1 MRVGGLVEPHVVFGS
16 GGELALN
23 AYLVFVAGLGEQGA
37 RPVAA
42 FLVHAPD
49 KVRLE
54 VAVVAARRFGL
65 GNPVVL
71 GFLHVGVVLDDRLE
85 GDVEVKN
92 QRVRVGVRGRCQCE
106 RQSGSKPMYKAFAHY
121 CRIILPVTPGST
133 EWLELSKITLTVR
146 NRLAL
151 STTGEMNSTVPFL
164 LRPCEEPFSESFTV

>member
-1 MRVGGLVEPHVVFGS
+1 MVCHLLLQVGFTQSAGGRKVEQPLFKYVLPEFRAEVEFRGVVAVRVGGLVEPHVVFGG

-85 GDVEVKN
+85 GGVEV
-92 QRVRVGVRGRCQCE
+92 
-106 RQSGSKPMYKAFAHY
+106 
-121 CRIILPVTPGST
+121 
-133 EWLELSKITLTVR
+133 
-146 NRLAL
+146 
-151 STTGEMNSTVPFL
+151 
-164 LRPCEEPFSESFTV
+164 